1 MINDLDV
8 AAEVRILSEAER
20 DQLTGARD
28 QLTRLLRDEEI
39 KYYQCA
45 EATNIMLGDNNIRY
59 LQVVVNGKRRKK
71 RISP

>member
-28 QLTRLLRDEEI
+28 QLTRLLRDEKI

-45 EATNIMLGDNNIRY
+45 EATNIMLGDNNTIY
-59 LQVVVNGKRRKK
+59 
-71 RISP
+71 